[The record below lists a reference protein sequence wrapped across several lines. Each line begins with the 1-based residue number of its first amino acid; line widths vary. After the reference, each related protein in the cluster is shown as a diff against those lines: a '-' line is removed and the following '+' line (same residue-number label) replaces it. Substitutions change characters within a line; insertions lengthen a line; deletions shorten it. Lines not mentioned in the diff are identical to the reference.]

1 MNGPTRF
8 PNHPLSLQVNRA
20 NSGTNVGATGTD
32 PALQTSRGPAMNVT
46 AGTDFEG
53 MRVQIGGYIPSDNS
67 IAVGPNHIVQM
78 VNGAYTIYNKS
89 GAPVLGPNALASVWA
104 GLGGQCA
111 ANTGGTPAVEYDQ
124 AADRW
129 IITQQAS
136 LSGPY
141 AECIAVSVSG
151 DPMGAYNLYSYA
163 FASNLNGDAKL
174 GVWPTA
180 TNSAYLAS
188 YNLFASDSSFA
199 GAEIC
204 AYDRAGMLAGAANPA
219 SLCFTGITGS
229 SFLPVDADGATAPLD
244 GTPAYFADLNS
255 TGGNLG
261 MYSMSVDFGAQ
272 TAALKPFATLAVDS
286 FNMAGSIAQPGTS
299 VVLDSMSDRLMYRLA
314 FRMFEDHESMVVTHA
329 VATGGVAGVRWYEL
343 RAPVSATGSFT
354 LFQQGTFAPADGN
367 SRWMGSAA
375 MDGAGD
381 LVLGYSASGS
391 NLYPALRY
399 TGRTAA
405 DPAGTMEAE
414 ASIQEGTRSET
425 WNSQWGEYNAVHI
438 DPSDDCTFW
447 HVSGG
452 SGANTRIGSF
462 KFSGCG
468 APAQM
473 QTSTVMANTV
483 MANAAS
489 KVGLAGLMGPTVSGS
504 KELKPK
510 IVPANGA
517 PAKVGIFRQG
527 FFWLLDTDGNRQW
540 DDPPDQAFAYGGIAG
555 DIPITGDWTGD
566 GHTKVGIYRSKNGFF
581 LLDTNGD
588 EVFDTGDAV
597 YKFLQNVGGPQAGD
611 VPVVG
616 DWNGSGTSKIGI
628 VRDGFLWLLD
638 LNGDGI
644 YEPGTDL
651 EYVFGGVPGDIPVV
665 GDWTGTGTS
674 KIGVLRDGFLWL
686 LDANGNGTYDAT
698 SGGDYAFAF
707 GAPGDVPV
715 VGDWTGDGVTKVGMF
730 RDGFLWVLD
739 ASDPAFVPTELIVF
753 AFGGVAGDV
762 PVVGKWFSPPVSI
775 TSTGGTPQSTVINSA
790 FPAPLVVS
798 VNGSDGYGV
807 SGVTM
812 AFAVPG
818 SGASATF
825 AGGATTA
832 VTNAA
837 GTGTSALPSANGT
850 VGGAYSVRASIASCG
865 SYPGCGSVTPAS
877 FSLTNTMSVPSLSF
891 TGGNL
896 VSVSMGTTQNIAL
909 NIVGGQAGE
918 GLIVSLISSDTTKA
932 TVPASVSFPF
942 GATSVNV
949 PVTGVAQG
957 VATITASGP
966 NLISGS
972 VNVSVSSTASTVAT
986 WYAGCWE
993 DATIEGVTGAFQS
1006 IDFALTTPT
1015 PVTVEGTLFY
1025 TANCDPSQGSDNM
1038 NDFGAVTGSGHWI
1051 QGFIHHP
1058 NVIPSSAVYWIGPLT
1073 ANGLCP
1079 AGAPCSGCVSYTAT
1093 TISCSLAP

>member
-1 MNGPTRF
+1 LAGVAGWAQTLTVIKPANHVQSPPLSSLNGGTAPVNGPTRF

-20 NSGTNVGATGTD
+20 NSGTTVSGAD

-53 MRVQIGGYIPSDNS
+53 MRMQNGGYVPSDNS
-67 IAVGPNHIVQM
+67 IAVGPNHIVET
-78 VNGAYTIYNKS
+78 VNSTYTIYNKS
-89 GAPVLGPNALASVWA
+89 GAAVLGPNSLAAVWA
-104 GLGGQCA
+104 GLGGACA
-111 ANTGGTPAVEYDQ
+111 SGGGGTPAVEYDQ

-141 AECIAVSVSG
+141 AECIAVSATG
-151 DPMGAYNLYSYA
+151 DPTGAFNLYSYA
-163 FASNLNGDAKL
+163 FASNLNGDAKF

-180 TNSAYLAS
+180 SNSAYLAS

-204 AYDRAGMLAGAANPA
+204 AYDRAGMLAGAANPM
-219 SLCFTGITGS
+219 SLCFTGITGA
-229 SFLPVDADGATAPLD
+229 SFLPADADGATAPLD

-261 MYSMSVDFGAQ
+261 MYSMSVNFGSQ
-272 TAALKPFATLAVDS
+272 TATLKPFATLGVDS
-286 FNMAGSIAQPGTS
+286 FNMAGSIPQPGTS

-329 VATGGVAGVRWYEL
+329 VATGAVAGVRWYEL

-354 LFQQGTFAPADGN
+354 VFQQGTFAPADGN

-405 DPAGTMEAE
+405 DPVGTMEAE
-414 ASIQEGTRSET
+414 ASIQEGTRSEML
-425 WNSQWGEYNAVHI
+425 NSQWGEYNSVHI

-447 HVSGG
+447 HVSEGT
-452 SGANTRIGSF
+452 GANTRIGSF
-462 KFSGCG
+462 KLSACG
-468 APAQM
+468 APAQ
-473 QTSTVMANTV
+473 TLAPTVMANTV
-483 MANAAS
+483 MANVAS
-489 KVGLAGLMGPTVSGS
+489 KAGLASLMGPTVSGS
-504 KELKPK
+504 KELKPR

-527 FFWLLDTDGNRQW
+527 FLWLLDTDGNLQW

-566 GHTKVGIYRSKNGFF
+566 GHTKAGIYRAKNGLFI
-581 LLDTNGD
+581 LDSNGD

-597 YKFLQNVGGPQAGD
+597 YKFLQNVGGPLPTD

-651 EYVFGGVPGDIPVV
+651 EYVFGGAPGDIPVV
-665 GDWTGTGTS
+665 GDWTGTGTT

-686 LDANGNGTYDAT
+686 LDANGNGTWDGTA
-698 SGGDYAFAF
+698 GGDYAFAF

-715 VGDWTGDGVTKVGMF
+715 VGDWTGDGISKVGMF

-739 ASDPAFVPTELIVF
+739 SDDPAVTNATGQAPLIAF
-753 AFGGVAGDV
+753 PFGGVAGDV
-762 PVVGKWFSPPVSI
+762 PIVGKWFAPPASVTVS
-775 TSTGGTPQSTVINSA
+775 SGTPQSTPINTT
-790 FPAPLVVS
+790 FPTPLSLFVTGV
-798 VNGSDGYGV
+798 DGYGV
-807 SGVTM
+807 GGVTLQFT
-812 AFAVPG
+812 APA

-832 VTNAA
+832 MTNTA
-837 GTGTSALPSANGT
+837 GTATSALPSANGT
-850 VGGAYSVRASIASCG
+850 TGGPYSVTASVLSCG
-865 SYPGCGSVTPAS
+865 TYPGCGSITAAS
-877 FSLTNTMSVPSLSF
+877 FSLMNTAAPAVRSSP
-891 TGGNL
+891 
-896 VSVSMGTTQNIAL
+896 Q
-909 NIVGGQAGE
+909 QAK
-918 GLIVSLISSDTTKA
+918 SK
-932 TVPASVSFPF
+932 
-942 GATSVNV
+942 
-949 PVTGVAQG
+949 
-957 VATITASGP
+957 
-966 NLISGS
+966 
-972 VNVSVSSTASTVAT
+972 
-986 WYAGCWE
+986 
-993 DATIEGVTGAFQS
+993 
-1006 IDFALTTPT
+1006 
-1015 PVTVEGTLFY
+1015 
-1025 TANCDPSQGSDNM
+1025 
-1038 NDFGAVTGSGHWI
+1038 
-1051 QGFIHHP
+1051 
-1058 NVIPSSAVYWIGPLT
+1058 
-1073 ANGLCP
+1073 
-1079 AGAPCSGCVSYTAT
+1079 
-1093 TISCSLAP
+1093 